1 MVLPWS
7 WNSLDSLEE
16 FRQAANLCERIHW
29 IFPLLRWNTSEEA
42 PRNLADVSPRTHD
55 CSARL
60 QPGNSSKLFH
70 LITMMKLL
78 LQIVFLETNHSAL
91 HAVTR
96 PGCSLSSWWSVCPL
110 QPVYQHA
117 ERSSLAGCWQ
127 SQDSNDRHPSQGCPC
142 RISQQ
147 ECNSS
152 IPCWLWLQI
161 TASVLHFTRIAKT
174 SWPLWFAAKY

>member
-70 LITMMKLL
+70 LIRMMKLL
-78 LQIVFLETNHSAL
+78 LQIVFWKPTTQHCMQSLGLAVRWVVDDLCARFSQFTSTLKDLLWLAVGSRKIPMIDIL
-91 HAVTR
+91 ARDVHAAYLNRNAT
-96 PGCSLSSWWSVCPL
+96 
-110 QPVYQHA
+110 
-117 ERSSLAGCWQ
+117 
-127 SQDSNDRHPSQGCPC
+127 HPSLVDYGY
-142 RISQQ
+142 
-147 ECNSS
+147 
-152 IPCWLWLQI
+152 
-161 TASVLHFTRIAKT
+161 K
-174 SWPLWFAAKY
+174 